1 MKHSFAWV
9 LHDLSPWFTIFDTMK
24 QVAGNIV
31 PFFRF
36 DSFPS
41 NGRHD
46 HAVLTR
52 LGGHSPTPFR
62 SLNLSESVADNKAN
76 VMENRALAYAIYR
89 RTNNTLVHAH
99 LVHGNDVAQVTALDF
114 GQYVGPVDA
123 LITNQPGCGL
133 TMNYADCTPI
143 LLYDPK
149 KKAIGLGHSGWKG
162 AVRDLPGAM
171 VSAMEGAFGCAPG
184 DLIAGIGPSIGPC
197 CYQVGEEVIDAVQNV
212 FDSSDEVILPEE
224 SRKVVLT
231 GGSRAFFDIAR
242 ANRLNLMRAG
252 LDQIEVSR
260 MCTACR
266 NDLFFSHRAENGRT
280 GRFGALLIL
289 N

>member
-1 MKHSFAWV
+1 
-9 LHDLSPWFTIFDTMK
+9 MK
-24 QVAGNIV
+24 QADGKIV
-31 PFFRF
+31 PFFQF
-36 DSFPS
+36 DSFAS
-41 NGRHD
+41 NGRLD

-62 SLNLSESVADNKAN
+62 SLNLSESVADDKTN
-76 VMENRALAYAIYR
+76 VMENRALAYAIYQ

-99 LVHGNDVAQVTALDF
+99 LAHGNDVAQVTALDY
-114 GQYVGPVDA
+114 GRYVGPVDA

-149 KKAIGLGHSGWKG
+149 KQAVGLGHSGWKG
-162 AVRDLPGAM
+162 TVKNLPGAM
-171 VSAMEGAFGCAPG
+171 VSAMKSAFGSKPG

-197 CYQVGEEVIDAVQNV
+197 CYQVGEEVIDAVQSA
-212 FDSSDEVILPEE
+212 FDPSDELLLPED
-224 SRKVVLT
+224 SGKAQLA

-242 ANRLNLMRAG
+242 ANCLNLAREG
-252 LDQIEVSR
+252 VEQIEVSE

-280 GRFGALLIL
+280 GRFGALIIL

>member
-1 MKHSFAWV
+1 MIQS
-9 LHDLSPWFTIFDTMK
+9 
-24 QVAGNIV
+24 AGKIV

-36 DSFPS
+36 DNFPS
-41 NGRHD
+41 NGHLD

-62 SLNLSESVADNKAN
+62 SLNLSESVTDNKAN
-76 VMENRALAYAIYR
+76 VMDNRARAYAIYR

-99 LVHGNDVAQVTALDF
+99 LVHGNDVAQVTALDY

-143 LLYDPK
+143 LLYDPTM
-149 KKAIGLGHSGWKG
+149 KAIGLGHSGWKG
-162 AVRDLPGAM
+162 VVEDLPGAM
-171 VSAMEGAFGCAPG
+171 VSAMAGAFGSDPR

-212 FDSSDEVILPEE
+212 FDSSDEVILPED
-224 SRKVVLT
+224 SGKVIVT
-231 GGSRAFFDIAR
+231 GGSRAYIDIAR
-242 ANRLNLMRAG
+242 ANRINLMRAG
-252 LDQIEVSR
+252 LEQIEVSE